1 MGFKELT
8 QDFPQFSSV
17 PQPGAD
23 LDYSR
28 WQGGGSTVVLHA
40 VPWGDDY
47 TDVVGFASETARDA
61 WFDDASSHARHAIT
75 GAAYIP
81 YGASRCR
88 VQLSAARV
96 ATFNF
101 LEIRTE
107 AAPVPGDAFDGQVP
121 PGPTRAYYFIRGFE
135 QLAPDTCELKLELD
149 VWTTFIHA
157 FRFGAS
163 WLERGHIGVAMSDVA
178 TYLADPCNNTD
189 WLVAPDVDY
198 GGSHMASSV
207 ATCDMWQGACTVLVG
222 LRASRS
228 WLEAAPTMTVSGG
241 AGVSFYDVAG
251 ERWGEDAGATA
262 AVPVL
267 VGPVDLPRADYGD
280 DLQTT
285 RYYAIGDAATFFSGL
300 EQSYAYVYNLLEAV
314 YVVPSSFIVTGSSFT
329 ALGVTMTEVA
339 SLPTVSQD
347 LALTVAD
354 FAIDAE
360 YADLAKLYTYP
371 YSVLEYR
378 TADGAAH
385 EIRVEDTG
393 ASLAFASR
401 LAEVDNVLNLQ
412 TYLEGAN
419 GYGTFS
425 YDWHDDPRGL
435 PKGVMETLHVRGVPA
450 FEAILTAKAQTAADS
465 ARDFA
470 QKCREIETTYTNG
483 ARVENTVEAN
493 ALAANATNNAN
504 TLASNATANTN
515 AQAAAATAQ
524 GVAYASADTAK
535 TNAYSNAD
543 TAETVTEAEAD
554 TVKLNTDDSV
564 TAMVNNAEHTRLA
577 NLQLKDNAKNEN
589 FLKQQAATTKISD
602 DADADVYYQTDAVN
616 AQLTGVA
623 AAGSTSNIAAAGT
636 TAVSALSGAAV
647 GSVVPGVGTAAGAI
661 VGALFS
667 ASGHAIA
674 GVSAAVSNTIVITK
688 EQTIGDASLANIAAK
703 RDNAIAFV
711 EDTNGYART
720 KAENDTSASNSLISN
735 QTMENRNA
743 TNSISSRNLAT
754 AYSNAATVN
763 ANAKG
768 VADLDNTTTK
778 ANADAMYAT
787 GVANASRTQGTGDAN
802 ANRTK
807 ATADANASYARDA
820 GVLNLQDSARTSYA
834 GLAAQLESAGL
845 HEHKRVTAGAD
856 QEPYS
861 FERAFDTL
869 TVKTQSAGAIAQAG
883 EYFRTY
889 GYAANRSYTPTPAGF
904 AIAGRNKS
912 YWRFTD
918 VRGTCTEGGNAV
930 RDAVFSIL
938 KRGVTVWA
946 SPSVMYSE

>member
-1 MGFKELT
+1 MGFTELT
-8 QDFPQFSSV
+8 KDFPAFSSV

-28 WQGGGSTVVLHA
+28 WQGGGSTVILHA
-40 VPWGDDY
+40 VPWADDY
-47 TDVVGFASETARDA
+47 TDVVGFASDNARDA
-61 WFDDASSHARHAIT
+61 WFDDASSHSRHAIA
-75 GAAYIP
+75 GASYIP
-81 YGASRCR
+81 YGAGRCR

-96 ATFNF
+96 AMYNYV
-101 LEIRTE
+101 EIRTD
-107 AAPVPGDAFDGQVP
+107 AAPVTGDAFDGQVP

-135 QLAPDTCELKLELD
+135 QLAPDTCELRLDLD

-163 WLERGHIGVAMSDVA
+163 WLERGHVGVASSDVA
-178 TYLADPCNNTD
+178 TYLSNPSGHTE
-189 WLVAPDVDY
+189 WLLAPDVDY

-207 ATCDMWQGACTVLVG
+207 TPCDMWQGACTVLVG
-222 LRASRS
+222 LRASRT

-241 AGVSFYDVAG
+241 AAVSFYDVTG
-251 ERWGEDAGATA
+251 ERWGEDAGVTA

-285 RYYAIGDAATFFSGL
+285 RYYAIGDAAQFFSSL

-314 YVVPSSFIVTGSSFT
+314 YVVPSSFVVAGSSFT
-329 ALGVTMTEVA
+329 ALGATMTEVV
-339 SLPTVSQD
+339 SLPAVSQSVA
-347 LALTVAD
+347 LAAAD
-354 FAIDAE
+354 FDIDAR

-378 TADGAAH
+378 TADGATH

-419 GYGTFS
+419 GYGGFS
-425 YDWHDDPRGL
+425 YDWHDDPRTL
-435 PKGVMETLHVRGVPA
+435 PKGVMDTLHVRGVPA
-450 FEAILTAKAQTAADS
+450 FEVIVTAKAQTAADS
-465 ARDFA
+465 ARDLA

-483 ARVENTVEAN
+483 ARVENTVELN
-493 ALAANATNNAN
+493 ALAANATNNTNA
-504 TLASNATANTN
+504 LASNATANTN
-515 AQAAAATAQ
+515 AQAAAATAN
-524 GVAYASADTAK
+524 GVAYNSADTAK

-543 TAETVTEAEAD
+543 TAETVAEAEAD
-554 TVKLNTDDSV
+554 AVKLNTDDSV
-564 TAMVNNAEHTRLA
+564 TAMVANAGHAQFA
-577 NLQLKDNAKNEN
+577 NTQLNANAQNEN
-589 FLKQQAATTKISD
+589 GLIEIASTTKVTD
-602 DADADVYYQTDAVN
+602 DAAADLQYQQDAVN

-623 AAGSTSNIAAAGT
+623 AAGSTSNIAAAGS
-636 TAVSALSGAAV
+636 TAIGALTGAAV
-647 GSVVPGVGTAAGAI
+647 GSIVPGAGTAAGAI

-667 ASGHAIA
+667 ASGQAISGA
-674 GVSAAVSNTIVITK
+674 AAAVSNTIVITK
-688 EQTIGDASLANIAAK
+688 ETAIGNASMANIAAK
-703 RDNAIAFV
+703 RDNANAYIAAAN
-711 EDTNGYART
+711 TASRT
-720 KAENDTSASNSLISN
+720 KANNDTSVNNSLIVN
-735 QTMENRNA
+735 QTTENQNA
-743 TNSISSRNLAT
+743 TNAISARNLAT

-763 ANAKG
+763 ANSKT
-768 VADLDNTTTK
+768 VADLDNATVK

-787 GVANASRTQGTGDAN
+787 EIANASRTQGTGDAN
-802 ANRTK
+802 ANRTL

-834 GLAAQLESAGL
+834 GLTAQLESAGL
-845 HEHKRVTAGAD
+845 HEHKRVTPGAD

-861 FERAFDTL
+861 FERAFDTI

-889 GYAANRSYTPTPAGF
+889 GYAANKAYTPTPAGF

-912 YWRFTD
+912 YWRFSD
-918 VRGTCTEGGNAV
+918 VRGTCSAGGNSV